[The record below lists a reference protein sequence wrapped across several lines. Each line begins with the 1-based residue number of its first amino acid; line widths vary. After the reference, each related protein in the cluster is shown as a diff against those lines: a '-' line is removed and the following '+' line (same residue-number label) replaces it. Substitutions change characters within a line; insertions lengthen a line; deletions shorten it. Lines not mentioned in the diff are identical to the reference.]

1 MNNVVIYGAAWCGYC
16 QRAKK
21 LAVDYGMLVDYRDV
35 DQPHHQEKFK
45 AKFPD
50 AKTIPQI
57 LLDGKAIGGF
67 DEFASI
73 IENEYGNYGQAP
85 C

>member
-1 MNNVVIYGAAWCGYC
+1 MGNVVIYGASWCGYC
-16 QRAKK
+16 QRAKQ
-21 LAVDYGMLVDYRDV
+21 LATDYGMLVDYRDV
-35 DQPHHQEKFK
+35 DQKHYQEKFRE
-45 AKFPD
+45 KFPE

-57 LLDGKAIGGF
+57 VLNGRAIGGF
-67 DEFASI
+67 EEFAAV